1 MTGIPGGNLMHVA
14 MVGPELDARGGI
26 ASVSRAL
33 LGATALSDHDI
44 TYVPTMRDGSGPRK
58 ALGMA
63 RRQAAFVGRLARGW
77 RPDLFHIHL
86 SYFTSFYRKMAY
98 FEQARATGA
107 PVVVHVHA
115 PDLHAFHQASQVH
128 AAAMRHVFTRADRVI
143 ALSEDMARIIHR
155 LAGPGANVSVLY
167 NPVDIQQ
174 APPERSPDRTPVAL
188 FLGEIG
194 ERKGAW
200 DLAEAMPAVLAAVPG
215 ARFRVGGNGDIPRLE
230 RRIAQ
235 LGVAD
240 RVDIL
245 GWVTGA
251 DKERELAGA
260 TLLTLPSY
268 QEGLP
273 MSILEAMGAALPVVS
288 TPIAGIPEAVVDG
301 ETGYLVAPGD
311 PAALAERLTTLLADP
326 TRASRMGAAARGR
339 AESVFALGVVAATLG
354 SLWADVL
361 AATAPR

>member
-1 MTGIPGGNLMHVA
+1 MSAFSGGDPMHVA
-14 MVGPELDARGGI
+14 MIGPELDARGGI
-26 ASVSRAL
+26 ASVARAL
-33 LGATALSDHDI
+33 LGARPLSGHRI
-44 TYVPTMRDGSGPRK
+44 VYVPTMRDGSGPRK

-143 ALSEDMARIIHR
+143 ALSEDMARTIHR
-155 LAGPGANVSVLY
+155 LAGPGAAVSVLY
-167 NPVDIQQ
+167 NPVDVAGGI
-174 APPERSPDRTPVAL
+174 PERDPDRPPIAL

-194 ERKGAW
+194 QRKGAW
-200 DLAEAMPAVLAAVPG
+200 DLVEAMPAVLDEVPG
-215 ARFRVGGNGDIPRLE
+215 ARFRVGGNGDVARLE
-230 RRIAQ
+230 RRIDE
-235 LGVAD
+235 LGIGA
-240 RVDIL
+240 RVDVL
-245 GWVTGA
+245 GWVSGA
-251 DKERELAGA
+251 DKDRQLAEA

-273 MSILEAMGAALPVVS
+273 MSILEAMGAGLPVVS
-288 TPIAGIPEAVVDG
+288 TPIAGIPEAVIDG

-311 PAALAERLTTLLADP
+311 PSALADRLTTLLRDP
-326 TRASRMGAAARGR
+326 AGAARMGAAARAR
-339 AESVFALGVVAATLG
+339 AQSVFALDVVATELDA
-354 SLWADVL
+354 LWMDVL
-361 AATAPR
+361 ASDSRA